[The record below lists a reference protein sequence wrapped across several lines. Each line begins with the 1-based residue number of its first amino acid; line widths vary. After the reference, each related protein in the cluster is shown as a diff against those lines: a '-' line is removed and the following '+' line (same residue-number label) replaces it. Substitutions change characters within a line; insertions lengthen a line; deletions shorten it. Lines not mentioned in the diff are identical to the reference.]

1 MGMQNG
7 FYVAVMIT
15 LNLFVILII
24 RHYVHNYYLYITP
37 SGVVLLG
44 VRNQN
49 GYYGAVM
56 ITIPVFGFIWDIDN
70 TAV

>member
-1 MGMQNG
+1 MINKCRVV
-7 FYVAVMIT
+7 YVIM
-15 LNLFVILII
+15 II
-24 RHYVHNYYLYITP
+24 RLYIHNYYLDITP

-56 ITIPVFGFIWDIDN
+56 INIPVFGFICDIDN
-70 TAV
+70 TVL